1 MTLPW
6 DLESWFAGAGDRVVR
21 KRATSGETSLSKE
34 ERLIYELWLLD
45 TEVRKGGLSQ
55 YFANRGL
62 EEWEHCV
69 ALASGLVPSFAR
81 FAERLGVLLR
91 LDPDPTGLGLKPSI
105 ASGAEANELYYECQI
120 PIVTELRDVVR
131 SSGEPTE
138 TDQLRITLSIPWR
151 YYFLGLLV
159 GIPLLIVA
167 VLPGVTWT
175 PSPSLS
181 VRSKITFYFGSNCQ
195 SSAEAPQVDVTSSNS
210 QLRPAQ
216 AWKSLRVESG
226 AFALHGGESF
236 ERPRWPA
243 CHGWYTAAY
252 SECVAIPDDL
262 GPVRGVEFLSL
273 GGRGWWSCRDAVAKC
288 NLSTADCRHVVTAC
302 GIVGVEVIED
312 IGRTKT
318 CR

>member
-1 MTLPW
+1 MTLPR
-6 DLESWFAGAGDRVVR
+6 DLEDWFTSAGDRVMR
-21 KRATSGETSLSKE
+21 KRATSGEASLSKE
-34 ERLIYELWLLD
+34 EKLIYELWLLD
-45 TEVRKGGLSQ
+45 TEVRRGGLSQ
-55 YFANRGL
+55 YFASRGL

-69 ALASGLVPSFAR
+69 ALVSGAVPSFAR

-91 LDPDPTGLGLKPSI
+91 LDLDRTGPGLRASI
-105 ASGAEANELYYECQI
+105 ASGAEANELYYESQI

-131 SSGEPTE
+131 SSAEPTE

-151 YYFLGLLV
+151 YYFLGLLA
-159 GIPLLIVA
+159 GMPLLIVA
-167 VLPGVTWT
+167 VLLGGKWT
-175 PSPSLS
+175 PSPSLPFE
-181 VRSKITFYFGSNCQ
+181 SKITFYFGSNCQ
-195 SSAEAPQVDVTSSNS
+195 SPTGAPQVDITSSNS

-216 AWKSLRVESG
+216 AWKSLRVGSG

-236 ERPRWPA
+236 ERPRWPT
-243 CHGWYTAAY
+243 CHGWYAAAY

-262 GPVRGVEFLSL
+262 GPVRSVEFLSL
-273 GGRGWWSCRDAVAKC
+273 GGSCVDAIAKC
-288 NLSTADCRHVVTAC
+288 NSGNTAACRHVVTAC